1 MPEAMTYAQ
10 LIRLPN
16 VLALL
21 ASICLSR
28 LATRMF
34 IVVIVFHTLAAFA
47 SPVLAGWIVFAAS
60 VPGLIVSPLAG
71 ALLDRAGAGR
81 GVIADL
87 LFSTVLIAALA
98 AVVAGNVASPP
109 VLLGLVTLY
118 SLTNPLSI
126 AGVRVLLP
134 RLVPVEGRDRA
145 NALDTTMHAVV

>member
-47 SPVLAGWIVFAAS
+47 AP